1 MSAFASARAC
11 LFQILKGR
19 EHQSSERA
27 DKRDAQVF
35 LACGIEAQA
44 CRRQSERTRRATSDL
59 CLKHFQLGS
68 LAGAAH
74 PLNNN
79 AGALRITPFRRKR
92 ILECKNK
99 CYFDFDFQY
108 EYKL

>member
-1 MSAFASARAC
+1 MRVRTTETHKC
-11 LFQILKGR
+11 
-19 EHQSSERA
+19 
-27 DKRDAQVF
+27 F
-35 LACGIEAQA
+35 LSVGTQAQA
-44 CRRQSERTRRATSDL
+44 CRRQSARTQRATSDL

>member
-1 MSAFASARAC
+1 VRADDYETHKCFCRAAQRRKPAAR
-11 LFQILKGR
+11 R
-19 EHQSSERA
+19 SERA
-27 DKRDAQVF
+27 
-35 LACGIEAQA
+35 
-44 CRRQSERTRRATSDL
+44 TRATSDL